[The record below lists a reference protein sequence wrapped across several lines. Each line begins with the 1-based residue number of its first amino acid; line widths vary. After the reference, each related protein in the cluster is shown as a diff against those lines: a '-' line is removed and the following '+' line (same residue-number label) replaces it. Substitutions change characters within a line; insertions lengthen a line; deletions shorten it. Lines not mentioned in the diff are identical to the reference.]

1 MSQWILLAQSVQVII
16 HSIMKLKLFR
26 KVPLVSLNKDIKQEY
41 INIKPN
47 S

>member
-1 MSQWILLAQSVQVII
+1 MLQWILLAQSVQVII

-26 KVPLVSLNKDIKQEY
+26 KVPLVFLNKDIIKED